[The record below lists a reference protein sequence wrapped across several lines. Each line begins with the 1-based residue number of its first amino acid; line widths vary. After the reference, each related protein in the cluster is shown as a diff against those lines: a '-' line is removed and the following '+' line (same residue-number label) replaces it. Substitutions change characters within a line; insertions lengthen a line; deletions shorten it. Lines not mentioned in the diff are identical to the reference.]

1 VSVVL
6 DREEDGKGA
15 DPLLLWLAARVWKLV
30 RWGLGV
36 GRRLAKR
43 GGWRWKTTT
52 HDTGDAAPVTTR
64 MPHRLSTISGRV
76 RATACVCFY
85 NSSALLS
92 TAQRGAVVL
101 SEGVTCAGGFP
112 LRRAP
117 A

>member
-1 VSVVL
+1 MA
-6 DREEDGKGA
+6 REQIHCYSGWRRACGN
-15 DPLLLWLAARVWKLV
+15 WCVG
-30 RWGLGV
+30 GLGV

-101 SEGVTCAGGFP
+101 SEGVTCAGAFP